1 MIQNTIQRIFLL
13 SEAVCKETKCTC
25 HFPKQWNANLKQIK
39 NKRTGNSQ
47 KVHSRDSLL
56 SSEFKKLPETNTTRI
71 CTENLNK
78 CSIFVKYDLFRDRDI
93 LQKMIDDK
101 KLTKTDLHQ
110 CLMRDLYYAQRRSQF
125 LVQYKNHLIA
135 VNAKH
140 EMSEIKQ

>member
-1 MIQNTIQRIFLL
+1 M
-13 SEAVCKETKCTC
+13 
-25 HFPKQWNANLKQIK
+25 
-39 NKRTGNSQ
+39 
-47 KVHSRDSLL
+47 HSRDSLL
-56 SSEFKKLPETNTTRI
+56 SSEFKKLPETNTTQI

-93 LQKMIDDK
+93 LQKMMDDK

-135 VNAKH
+135 VNAKR

>member
-1 MIQNTIQRIFLL
+1 MTNEIQKYFLL
-13 SEAVCKETKCTC
+13 SEAVCKETECTC

-39 NKRTGNSQ
+39 NKLTGNSQ

-56 SSEFKKLPETNTTRI
+56 SSQFMKQPETNTTKI

-93 LQKMIDDK
+93 LQKMMDDK
-101 KLTKTDLHQ
+101 KLSKTDLHQ

-135 VNAKH
+135 VNAKN
-140 EMSEIKQ
+140 ELSRIKQ